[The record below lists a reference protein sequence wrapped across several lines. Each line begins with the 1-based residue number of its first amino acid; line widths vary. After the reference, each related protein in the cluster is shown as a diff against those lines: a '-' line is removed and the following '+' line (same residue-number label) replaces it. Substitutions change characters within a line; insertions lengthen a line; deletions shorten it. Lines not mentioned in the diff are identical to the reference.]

1 MSLRFLILIFTVAG
15 LAGTVTAQTPDEIET
30 MLVGYH
36 LELQKASSYG
46 GSQDYDAQTELNKRI
61 RESLLK
67 FGSRSDVLDHPFPKL
82 SDLMFVTTSRDG
94 RLRTYSWDAE
104 SGGSMHD
111 FITVCQYRTRD
122 GKVNVWA
129 QPLSDDISEFGAGAF
144 VHQIFQTETKKGTL
158 YLVISTFIGSTS
170 LAAQTLDVVRIDGG
184 KLNKEVRVIR
194 TQSGLKGSVGFEY
207 DFFSVVDRPE
217 RPIKLFEFN
226 EERKEFRFPVVIEDE
241 KTPQGRVTDRFIA
254 YRFNGRYFVKAK

>member
-1 MSLRFLILIFTVAG
+1 MRPVIITLVIVVLFCTSGF
-15 LAGTVTAQTPDEIET
+15 AQTVEQIET
-30 MLVGYH
+30 MLVGYR
-36 LELQKASSYG
+36 LELQKVSNYG
-46 GSQDYDAQTELNKRI
+46 GSRDYDAQSELNKKL

-67 FGSRSDVLDHPFPKL
+67 FGTRPDVLDHPFPKL
-82 SDLMFVTTSRDG
+82 SDLMFVTTSKDG
-94 RLRTYSWDAE
+94 RLRTYSWDTE

-111 FITVCQYRTRD
+111 FITVYQYRTRD

-129 QPLSDDISEFGAGAF
+129 APLSDDISEFGAGSF
-144 VHQIFQTETKKGTL
+144 VHQIFQTETKKGSL

-184 KLNKEVRVIR
+184 QLNKEVRVIR

-226 EERKEFRFPVVIEDE
+226 EARKEFRFPVVIEDE
-241 KTPQGRVTDRFIA
+241 ETRQGRVTNRFIT
-254 YRFNGRYFVKAK
+254 YRFNGRYFVKLK